1 MQQNVELVQLVA
13 RLRQQL
19 PLLTQ
24 QYEVKS
30 LGLFGSYV
38 RHEQRPGS
46 DVDVLV
52 TFYESPSLLKF
63 IELEDH
69 LTDTL
74 GVKVDL
80 VMPDTLKPAIKE
92 RIASEVISI

>member
-1 MQQNVELVQLVA
+1 MQQNVELIQLVA

>member
-1 MQQNVELVQLVA
+1 MQQNVELIQLVA

-38 RHEQRPGS
+38 RHEQRTGS

-80 VMPDTLKPAIKE
+80 VMPDTLKPDIKE

>member
-1 MQQNVELVQLVA
+1 M
-13 RLRQQL
+13 
-19 PLLTQ
+19 
-24 QYEVKS
+24 
-30 LGLFGSYV
+30 
-38 RHEQRPGS
+38 
-46 DVDVLV
+46 DVLV

>member
-1 MQQNVELVQLVA
+1 MQQNVELIQLVA

-80 VMPDTLKPAIKE
+80 VMPDTLKPDIKE